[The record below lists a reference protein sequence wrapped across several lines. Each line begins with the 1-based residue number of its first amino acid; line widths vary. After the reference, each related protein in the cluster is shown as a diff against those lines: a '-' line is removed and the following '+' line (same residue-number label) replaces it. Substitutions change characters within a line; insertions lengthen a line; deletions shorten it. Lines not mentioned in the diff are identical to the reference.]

1 MAERKIITNKV
12 VLPETGKTMEQWF
25 EVMDK
30 KGAAEM
36 TQENIFLLTGKI
48 KGLSNLSEWNRN
60 LVTTSYT
67 WHKGLRQRGEKE
79 GGFEISVSKTV
90 NVPLNELYSSFS
102 NDAQRKKWLKEKILI
117 RKQTENKS
125 ARVTWSDGIT
135 SLSIDFYA
143 KGKDKSQIV
152 VQHMKIA
159 DAKKADEMKF
169 FWGEKLAV
177 MKELLEA

>member
-1 MAERKIITNKV
+1 MAERKIITDKL

-30 KGAAEM
+30 KGASKM
-36 TQENIFLLTGKI
+36 PQENIFFLTGKI

-60 LVTTSYT
+60 LFTTSYT
-67 WHKGLRQRGEKE
+67 WHKGLRQRGEKQ

-90 NVPLNELYSSFS
+90 NVPLNDLYNSFV
-102 NDAQRKKWLKEKILI
+102 NDAQRKKWLKEKIVI

-125 ARVTWSDGIT
+125 ARVTWTDEVT

-152 VQHMKIA
+152 VQHMKIE
-159 DAKKADEMKF
+159 DAQKADVMKV
-169 FWGEKLAV
+169 FWGEKLSE